1 MIIEQNVPTLVRTWA
16 ECQVEIRRNERIIRL
31 LEDGEPTDYRS
42 YASIKVIGRARYRE
56 ECCKPKI
63 ARLKRQC
70 AKYHALADRIRQD
83 ASNPPEN
90 WLLSKHEA
98 LNMIGS
104 TLHYKVHGKD
114 VYDTLLRCSEDGEQ
128 IFSSKFNGTEGKFL
142 NVEAEWLDSLTLLS
156 LGFGKNQQ

>member
-1 MIIEQNVPTLVRTWA
+1 MIIEQNVPIPVRIWA
-16 ECQVEIRRNERIIRL
+16 ECQVEIRSNECTIRL
-31 LEDGEPTDYRS
+31 LEDGAPIDYRS

-63 ARLKRQC
+63 ARLKRRC
-70 AKYHALADRIRQD
+70 AKYRALADRIRQE

-98 LNMIGS
+98 LNLIGS
-104 TLHYKVHGKD
+104 TLHYKVRGKD

-128 IFSSKFNGTEGKFL
+128 IVSSKFNGTEGKFL
-142 NVEAEWLDSLTLLS
+142 AAEADWLDALSLLS
-156 LGFGKNQQ
+156 LGFGKAL